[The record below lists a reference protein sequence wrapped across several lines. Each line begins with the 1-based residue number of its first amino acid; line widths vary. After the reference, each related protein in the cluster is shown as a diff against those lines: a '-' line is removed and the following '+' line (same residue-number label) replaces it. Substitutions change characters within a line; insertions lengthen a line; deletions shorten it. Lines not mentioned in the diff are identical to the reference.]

1 MFYFRQKKL
10 VEYIKKMNTKCN
22 ISLSE
27 DAKYWEENRVFD
39 IEDLDNYLA
48 REHEINLMKDTRR

>member
-1 MFYFRQKKL
+1 
-10 VEYIKKMNTKCN
+10 MNTKCN

-27 DAKYWEENRVFD
+27 DTKYWEENRVFD